1 MRDDQRKSSLRP
13 HPSSLD
19 EAYGSFAY
27 AYDYA
32 LGQRF
37 FRSARKLL
45 SAILNRYPAKTGTH
59 LDLACGTGLMSR
71 FFEERGFR
79 STAIDLSL
87 PMLQVAR
94 HRTPRVVAADLR
106 SLPFRATFTRITCLY
121 DSLNHLQ
128 ELDDLRAAFAAVAE
142 LMSSDS
148 LFIFD
153 VNDEAIYP
161 KVWGMDEPFVAEG
174 EDFHLEIATRFRP
187 RTRLGHARV
196 RGWARVGGKRIPI
209 DETHQQRAWSR
220 AEIIRALA
228 GASLAPVDVVDFD
241 PYKEGRRVKLL
252 FVCRPEQA
260 AGERG

>member
-1 MRDDQRKSSLRP
+1 M
-13 HPSSLD
+13 
-19 EAYGSFAY
+19 
-27 AYDYA
+27 
-32 LGQRF
+32 
-37 FRSARKLL
+37 KLL
-45 SAILNRYPAKTGTH
+45 SAILDRYPAKTGTH

-71 FFEERGFR
+71 FFEERGFH

-94 HRTPRVVAADLR
+94 RRTPRVVAADLR

-187 RTRLGHARV
+187 RTRLGCRST
-196 RGWARVGGKRIPI
+196 RRISSAPG
-209 DETHQQRAWSR
+209 
-220 AEIIRALA
+220 AERKSSALWQERRSPPSTWLTSIHIRK
-228 GASLAPVDVVDFD
+228 GAA
-241 PYKEGRRVKLL
+241 
-252 FVCRPEQA
+252 
-260 AGERG
+260 